1 MNLVFPRLYAIIDPT
16 LLTISELDLAE
27 TLAGSG
33 VELIQYRNKT
43 ASSRQ
48 FFEISRQL
56 SSALKRRGVRLIVND
71 RPDVALLAGA
81 GGVHVG
87 QDDLPVEDARV
98 IFSGLDSE
106 DRWVGVST
114 HTLEQLAAAD
124 RTSADYIALGPIF
137 PTSTKKNPDPVVGTE
152 LLRRARQLTKKPLV
166 AIGGITLERAAE
178 VFLRRCRFG
187 CRDSRSDHLRPELPA
202 LGRASTSDGC
212 LRNASRRMREKR
224 NRCQPGMPRSMW
236 LRKNLCGSRLFLAK
250 TIEVRNWHGFTGHG
264 ITRTVSFPRAG
275 LARGICFFCVLLESR
290 SLASLGMTA
299 RLPFPQPV

>member
-27 TLAGSG
+27 ALAGSG

-56 SSALKRRGVRLIVND
+56 ASALGPRGVRLIVND
-71 RPDVALLAGA
+71 RPDIALLAGA

-87 QDDLPVEDARV
+87 QDDLGVEDARA
-98 IFSGLDSE
+98 ICGT

-124 RTSADYIALGPIF
+124 RTSADYIAFGPIF
-137 PTSTKKNPDPVVGTE
+137 PTATKKNPDPVVGTE
-152 LLRRARQLTKKPLV
+152 LLRQARRMTKKPLV

-178 VFLRRCRFG
+178 VY
-187 CRDSRSDHLRPELPA
+187 
-202 LGRASTSDGC
+202 
-212 LRNASRRMREKR
+212 
-224 NRCQPGMPRSMW
+224 
-236 LRKNLCGSRLFLAK
+236 
-250 TIEVRNWHGFTGHG
+250 
-264 ITRTVSFPRAG
+264 RAG
-275 LARGICFFCVLLESR
+275 AD
-290 SLASLGMTA
+290 SLALIRDLISVPNPGVRAREYLDVAASARSRELG
-299 RLPFPQPV
+299 